1 MARPIKSGLDY
12 FPLDC
17 QLDDKFE
24 LIEAEFGLTGF
35 AVVVKLLQKI
45 YAGQGYYCEWTNEVA
60 LLFSK
65 KIGLGRNAVSEIV
78 EASIKRGMFDK
89 RLYEKYKILTSENI
103 QEVYFEAVSRRKKVE
118 VKKEYLLINCTENI
132 DNADISGVN
141 VYINPINDDINQ
153 QSKVKESKE
162 KYSKG
167 ECDTSVTSPSLKSKN
182 SDFNS
187 LKNYG
192 NYKKVQLTE
201 NQYSSLVKEFG
212 QNKTDKYIKKV
223 DEYCQQNGKHYN
235 DYDLTIR
242 KWIAED
248 KNKQPEHSY
257 DLEEFDEFT
266 KNYVPK
272 IKSERK

>member
-1 MARPIKSGLDY
+1 MARPIKNGLDY

-60 LLFSK
+60 LLFGK

-118 VKKEYLLINCTENI
+118 VKKEYLLIKCTQNI

-167 ECDTSVTSPSLKSKN
+167 EYDTSVTSPSLKSKD

-192 NYKKVQLTE
+192 KYKRVQLTE
-201 NQYSSLVKEFG
+201 NQYSGLVKDFG
-212 QNKTDKYIKKV
+212 RNKTDYYIKKV

-242 KWIAED
+242 KWLAED
-248 KNKQPEHSY
+248 KNKQSEHSY
-257 DLEEFDEFT
+257 DLDEFDKFT
-266 KNYVPK
+266 MNCVPK
-272 IKSERK
+272 ISE